1 MSEKKMKMAERDRL
15 LIESDPSRDRTRKR
29 CRSLEKA
36 RDMLL
41 MEVEEKSPERKCRNT
56 RGSRE

>member
-1 MSEKKMKMAERDRL
+1 MSEKKMKMAERERL
-15 LIESDPSRDRTRKR
+15 LMESDRSRDRRRR

-41 MEVEEKSPERKCRNT
+41 MEVEKKSPERKCRKT